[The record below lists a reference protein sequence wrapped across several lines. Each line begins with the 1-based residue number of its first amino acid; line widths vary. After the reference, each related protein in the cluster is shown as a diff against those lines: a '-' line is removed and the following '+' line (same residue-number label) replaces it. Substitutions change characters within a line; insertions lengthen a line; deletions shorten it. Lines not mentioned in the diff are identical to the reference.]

1 MSQNEKIKIITDIL
15 GDSLSI
21 GNELLFYC
29 PKCKHHKKKLS
40 LNIEKDK
47 FKCWICDWSGTTIA
61 RIIKRFGNYQQQRLW
76 SEFHGI
82 IEISDYEKI
91 FQTEEQEKVF
101 VEETVKLP
109 AAYESL
115 CNKDLRIQSLAARRY
130 LKERGLTKDDILYW
144 KIGYC
149 PEGEYKGRVIFPS
162 FNMNGKVNYFVARNY
177 VDDFRKY
184 MNPDASKDIVFNELY
199 LDWSSDIILVEG
211 IFDAVKAENA
221 IPILGSTLREDSR
234 LFSKIIEK
242 DPALYIALD
251 PDAEKKAARIIDSL
265 LSYDIEIYKIPIPSN
280 KDVGDMTKQEFLE
293 YKSQAKL
300 IKNSDYVLINKIL
313 SL

>member
-1 MSQNEKIKIITDIL
+1 MSQSEKIKIITDIL

-61 RIIKRFGNYQQQRLW
+61 RIVKRFGNYQQQRLW

-82 IEISDYEKI
+82 VEISDYEKI
-91 FQTEEQEKVF
+91 FQSEEEQKVV

-109 AAYESL
+109 AEYESL

-199 LDWSSDIILVEG
+199 LDWSSDVVLVEG

-221 IPILGSTLREDSR
+221 IPILGSTLREDSK
-234 LFSKIIEK
+234 LFAKIIEK

-265 LSYDIEIYKIPIPSN
+265 LSYDIEIYKIPIPVN

-300 IKNSDYVLINKIL
+300 IKNTDYVLMNKIL